1 MKEIWAFLMLW
12 WVVAPA
18 AQAQFNAAALTPET
32 LRYRLLTGS
41 TEVGSA
47 TLTISRDHAA
57 GLVHIVESISGLFE
71 QTATITLR
79 DNATLQTL
87 ASHTVISRDNQYHQ
101 FKLQYAA
108 DGQHVT
114 GEIRRPQEFG
124 GQRVVDMAL
133 PGGAADI
140 YAVAPLF
147 RASSLAVG
155 RMIRFPLFNAL
166 ENETG
171 LARAWV
177 ARLESVTVPV
187 GSYECFRLEAYT
199 GNARL
204 ILNIDTQFPYRII
217 RQIVPSLDVKF
228 ELIAVE

>member
-1 MKEIWAFLMLW
+1 MKEIWAFLTLW
-12 WVVAPA
+12 WVFVPA

-32 LRYRLLTGS
+32 LRYRLVSGS

-47 TLTISRDHAA
+47 TLTINRDHAA
-57 GLVHIVESISGLFE
+57 SLIHIVESISGLFE

-79 DNATLQTL
+79 DNTSLHTLT
-87 ASHTVISRDNQYHQ
+87 SHAVISRDNQYHQ
-101 FKLQYAA
+101 FKLQYA
-108 DGQHVT
+108 DGAQRVT
-114 GEIRRPQEFG
+114 GEIRRPLQFG
-124 GQRVVDMAL
+124 GDRVVNTAL
-133 PGGAADI
+133 PAGAADI

-155 RMIRFPLFNAL
+155 RMIQFPLFNAL

-171 LARAWV
+171 LARAWI
-177 ARLESVTVPV
+177 ARLDSVTVPA
-187 GSYECFRLEAYT
+187 GRYECFRLEAYT

-204 ILNIDTQFPYRII
+204 ILNIDTQFPHRII

>member
-1 MKEIWAFLMLW
+1 MKEILAFITFCCAAL
-12 WVVAPA
+12 PA
-18 AQAQFNAAALTPET
+18 AQAQFHPGSLVAET

-47 TLTISRDHAA
+47 TVTISRDNLG
-57 GLVHIVESISGLFE
+57 GLIHIVESISGLFE
-71 QTATITLR
+71 QTSTVTLR

-87 ASHTVISRDNQYHQ
+87 TSHTVISRDNLYHQ
-101 FKLQYAA
+101 FKLQY
-108 DGQHVT
+108 T
-114 GEIRRPQEFG
+114 NG
-124 GQRVVDMAL
+124 GQRVSGEIHRPPEFGGSRVVETAL
-133 PGGAADI
+133 PAGAADI

-155 RMIRFPLFNAL
+155 RMIQFPLFNAL
-166 ENETG
+166 ENDTS
-171 LARAWV
+171 LARAWI
-177 ARLESVTVPV
+177 ARLEAVTVPA

-204 ILNIDTQFPYRII
+204 ILNIDTQFPHRII

-228 ELIAVE
+228 ELVTIE

>member
-1 MKEIWAFLMLW
+1 MKEILAFLTLW
-12 WVVAPA
+12 WAAVPVAH
-18 AQAQFNAAALTPET
+18 AQFYAATLTPET

-57 GLVHIVESISGLFE
+57 GIIHIVESISGLFE
-71 QTATITLR
+71 QTATVTLR
-79 DNATLQTL
+79 DNAKLQTL
-87 ASHTVISRDNQYHQ
+87 TSHTIISRDNQYHQ
-101 FKLQYAA
+101 FQLHYTD
-108 DGQHVT
+108 DGQRVT
-114 GEIRRPQEFG
+114 GEIRRPPQFG
-124 GQRVVDMAL
+124 GYRVVNTAL
-133 PGGAADI
+133 PAGAADI

-155 RMIRFPLFNAL
+155 RMIQFPLFNAL
-166 ENETG
+166 ENDTG
-171 LARAWV
+171 LARAWIS
-177 ARLESVTVPV
+177 RLEPVTVPA

-204 ILNIDTQFPYRII
+204 ILNIDTQFPHRII

-228 ELIAVE
+228 ELVAIE

>member
-1 MKEIWAFLMLW
+1 MKEILAFLTLW
-12 WVVAPA
+12 WAALPA
-18 AQAQFNAAALTPET
+18 AHAQFHAATLKPET

-47 TLTISRDHAA
+47 TLTISRDHTA
-57 GLVHIVESISGLFE
+57 GIIHVVESISGLFE

-87 ASHTVISRDNQYHQ
+87 ISHTVISRDNQYHQ
-101 FKLQYAA
+101 FKLQYANS
-108 DGQHVT
+108 GQRVT
-114 GEIRRPQEFG
+114 GEIRRPPEFG
-124 GQRVVDMAL
+124 GYRVIDTTL
-133 PGGAADI
+133 PAGTADI

-155 RMIRFPLFNAL
+155 RMIQFPLFNAL

-171 LARAWV
+171 LARAWI
-177 ARLESVTVPV
+177 ARLEPVTVPA
-187 GSYECFRLEAYT
+187 GSYDCFRLEAYT

-204 ILNIDTQFPYRII
+204 ILDIDTQFPHRII
-217 RQIVPSLDVKF
+217 QQIVPSLDVKF
-228 ELIAVE
+228 ELVAVE